1 MSTCDGSV
9 SIQQTLQKAQQTQE
23 LSAVEKETAQT
34 SYISTFEHLF
44 SLVLLHQDKALENS

>member
-34 SYISTFEHLF
+34 SSMFIFEHLF